1 MLATLA
7 TPVTAA
13 ADADADANGGFP
25 AETEAE
31 GNQVPGTKLTF
42 DFVKFVSVES
52 QSEMIYRLV
61 SNFAALRGPHDPAWP
76 QTSDPLTRYNGRF
89 VSGLPIL

>member
-13 ADADADANGGFP
+13 ADADADADADGGFP

-42 DFVKFVSVES
+42 DFVKFVSVDCH
-52 QSEMIYRLV
+52 RNKTGRGL
-61 SNFAALRGPHDPAWP
+61 NF
-76 QTSDPLTRYNGRF
+76 
-89 VSGLPIL
+89 

>member
-13 ADADADANGGFP
+13 ADADGGFP

-42 DFVKFVSVES
+42 DFVKFVSVDCH
-52 QSEMIYRLV
+52 RNKTGRGL
-61 SNFAALRGPHDPAWP
+61 NFKTILPIQNLFHLC
-76 QTSDPLTRYNGRF
+76 QTCQF
-89 VSGLPIL
+89 VSSVGA